1 MSTPDDLYRPPKT
14 APPAN
19 DGGLSAAEW
28 QRGAKILAG
37 GLIGGSL
44 LLGVVDGVRA
54 GLALRVF
61 GAEAWL
67 GWLVACG
74 AIRRLGAGVASSA
87 VAVTVVAMCHRRA
100 AAKEPLPRTRSM
112 WPVFAALPLVTPIA
126 TCLIIAA
133 VFGVASLGF
142 DVPVGV
148 SWARVREHVI
158 PVDAGAGMAMACLLT
173 LLLGAAVRGARRL
186 LATTQGGLI
195 ARVLVVVVATQGMA
209 SFVNDALWGGSSSG
223 IDPGLQNVIEQLGMP
238 RH

>member
-1 MSTPDDLYRPPKT
+1 MSTHDDLYRPPKT
-14 APPAN
+14 APPAE

-67 GWLVACG
+67 GWWWRV
-74 AIRRLGAGVASSA
+74 AIRRLGAGVASA

-112 WPVFAALPLVTPIA
+112 WLF
-126 TCLIIAA
+126 
-133 VFGVASLGF
+133 SLRCH
-142 DVPVGV
+142 
-148 SWARVREHVI
+148 S
-158 PVDAGAGMAMACLLT
+158 
-173 LLLGAAVRGARRL
+173 
-186 LATTQGGLI
+186 
-195 ARVLVVVVATQGMA
+195 
-209 SFVNDALWGGSSSG
+209 
-223 IDPGLQNVIEQLGMP
+223 
-238 RH
+238 